1 MANYTTLKYGSK
13 GDEVKKL
20 QQGLI
25 NAGYDLG
32 SSGADG
38 VYGGRTQ
45 AAVRQYQQAN
55 GLSVDGVAGQQT
67 LGKLYTPSTTTT
79 TGDGTTPAQTEP
91 KTPKEWADY
100 YEDKSNE
107 FKPPEITERED
118 YSSPYASDIESALDA
133 WKNRKDF
140 SYDFNTDPMYQ
151 QYREQYILGGQ
162 QAMRDTMGQAAA
174 MTGGYGSSYGQMVG
188 QQAYDNYL
196 SQLNNVIPELRSQ
209 AYQMYQDEGDRLMEA
224 LTTYLT
230 LDDTAYGRYR
240 DDVSDS
246 RLDDETNYQR
256 YLDALSYW
264 QGQRDYYTSLSG
276 DDGYGGAGGGSDP
289 TTEPT
294 DYEDEEPS
302 AMFADLN
309 LQLDQETRVGIPNYR
324 VDELVYNALR
334 AGKITDDEAALLR
347 QRYLN
352 RNTSDLVGTRYY
364 VTSGTP
370 TDPTLTITNKLG
382 KPVIRN
388 PKQQTK

>member
-1 MANYTTLKYGSK
+1 MASYTTLKYGSK

-32 SSGADG
+32 RSGADG

-79 TGDGTTPAQTEP
+79 TGDGTTPAQTAP
-91 KTPKEWADY
+91 KTTKEWADY

-151 QYREQYILGGQ
+151 QYRDQYILGGQ

-174 MTGGYGSSYGQMVG
+174 LTGGYGSSYGQMVG
-188 QQAYDNYL
+188 QQTYDNYL
-196 SQLNNVIPELRSQ
+196 SQLNNIIPELRAQ
-209 AYQMYQDEGDRLMEA
+209 AYDQYAEEGNRLAEE
-224 LTTYLT
+224 LSTYLS
-230 LDDTAYGRYR
+230 LDDTEYGRHR
-240 DDVSDS
+240 DTVNDR
-246 RLDDETNYQR
+246 RLQDQEEYQR
-256 YLDALSYW
+256 YMDELSYM
-264 QGQRDYYTSLSG
+264 QGERDYYYDKNADELS
-276 DDGYGGAGGGSDP
+276 YELALLEAASGGGGRGSGKDNESKIKDKNDVLSEASKALASSG
-289 TTEPT
+289 TAGAQKIID
-294 DYEDEEPS
+294 DYHNAGLLTSVDAAFLYNWLSNQKLKGIGRGGSNVIITPGGGGV
-302 AMFADLN
+302 MR
-309 LQLDQETRVGIPNYR
+309 QET
-324 VDELVYNALR
+324 
-334 AGKITDDEAALLR
+334 K
-347 QRYLN
+347 
-352 RNTSDLVGTRYY
+352 
-364 VTSGTP
+364 
-370 TDPTLTITNKLG
+370 
-382 KPVIRN
+382 
-388 PKQQTK
+388 